1 MLSAELTDQPEGFI
15 SNIKSICAL
24 LFTHLL
30 RLSGADISGI
40 YSPDGLRYYD
50 FDRHALDQYL
60 YKHAFDSSAN
70 IGDLA
75 EIMNISERQV
85 NNIIN
90 KKFGL
95 TFTEKINEIRMEY
108 AAVLLASTNKP
119 IEQILGECGFKN
131 YNYFSKCFKAR
142 FGTTPSKYRAASK
155 L

>member
-1 MLSAELTDQPEGFI
+1 
-15 SNIKSICAL
+15 
-24 LFTHLL
+24 
-30 RLSGADISGI
+30 
-40 YSPDGLRYYD
+40 
-50 FDRHALDQYL
+50 
-60 YKHAFDSSAN
+60 
-70 IGDLA
+70 
-75 EIMNISERQV
+75 MNISKRQV

-95 TFTEKINEIRMEY
+95 TFTAKVNEIRMEY
-108 AAVLLASTNKP
+108 AAVLLVSTDKP